1 MQETHREIEARMEA
15 VVRTVLQ
22 DRTSN
27 ARGKLKVKHRNPDS
41 VEEGAL
47 PDTGNGEG
55 TCRSEANVLIDSKAL
70 GDSCRRG
77 ERVNMYEAGND
88 VVKTQPE
95 HQQDQQQQDL
105 RQHQHQNQHRHQ
117 HHQLSPAARLPVW
130 PAAAPAL
137 AAASEPVEI
146 AGPTQVSSEGGA
158 SPIESGQEVGWGWGT
173 ITKASQRVMDALSAA
188 GDGGSG
194 PADGSCADGRGQ
206 TPFVKP
212 RRDSLEPNGA
222 GDGGVA
228 VGAEIH
234 DGRVHVPPLKLS
246 SRTLGLA
253 GGSGKGGTQRDEERK
268 KGRTEREDDDDQ
280 GIKQQRDLL
289 TLKRALLGNRMEGV
303 MPISEAPAAAWMTP
317 SFLQPGSR
325 RANGNEPKIN
335 QASGVFEVEPGGAGD
350 ESDDE
355 SEESI
360 LHPGFT
366 NMFGLQEL
374 ARTLTPRNSR
384 ECP

>member
-1 MQETHREIEARMEA
+1 MQETHLEIEARMEA
-15 VVRTVLQ
+15 VVRTMQQ

-27 ARGKLKVKHRNPDS
+27 ARGKFDDKHRNLNS
-41 VEEGAL
+41 VEHGAL
-47 PDTGNGEG
+47 PETDHAGG
-55 TCRSEANVLIDSKAL
+55 TSRSEANVLVDSKAL

-77 ERVNMYEAGND
+77 EQVNKYEAGSD
-88 VVKTQPE
+88 LVKTQPE
-95 HQQDQQQQDL
+95 HQQDQQQQDM
-105 RQHQHQNQHRHQ
+105 RQHQHQNQHRSQ

-137 AAASEPVEI
+137 AVASEPVEI
-146 AGPTQVSSEGGA
+146 SGPTQVSSAGGA
-158 SPIESGQEVGWGWGT
+158 SPIESGQDSGWGWGS
-173 ITKASQRVMDALSAA
+173 ITKASQRMMDVLSAA

-194 PADGSCADGRGQ
+194 TADGSCAEARGP

-222 GDGGVA
+222 GDDGVA
-228 VGAEIH
+228 GGARVH
-234 DGRVHVPPLKLS
+234 DGRVRVPPLKLS
-246 SRTLGLA
+246 SRTPGLA
-253 GGSGKGGTQRDEERK
+253 GGSGNGGTQRDEEGK

-325 RANGNEPKIN
+325 RADGNEPKIN
-335 QASGVFEVEPGGAGD
+335 QASGGFEVEPDGAGD

-384 ECP
+384 ECH